1 MKQFLQ
7 ENKVFIALYIIFLI
21 AGGIIITTFEKGN
34 EILYFNSL
42 HTPLLNQ
49 FFKRTTR
56 LAEGPL
62 FLFIIL
68 ITIRL
73 SYGKGMILALNLGLV
88 SLVTFFLKTI
98 VFHDSMRPSVLFEG
112 KVPLNFV
119 QGVEVLHFNS
129 FPSGHTSSAFG
140 VFFMLSLLTIDK
152 RWSILLFVLALAVGI
167 SRVYLLQHFFRDIYA
182 GSLVGVIV
190 SSIFY
195 LTFVRSRF
203 YENISWREKK
213 LI

>member
-1 MKQFLQ
+1 M
-7 ENKVFIALYIIFLI
+7 ENKIFWSLYFIFLI
-21 AGGIIITTFEKGN
+21 TGGFIIATFEKGN

-42 HTPLLNQ
+42 HSPFLNQ
-49 FFKRTTR
+49 LFKWTTR

-68 ITIRL
+68 IALRV
-73 SYGKGMILALNLGLV
+73 SYGKGLVLAANLGLV
-88 SLVTFFLKTI
+88 SVVTFFLKTF
-98 VFHDSMRPSVLFEG
+98 VFHDSVRPSVLFEG

-140 VFFMLSLLTIDK
+140 VFFMLSLLTSDK
-152 RWSILLFVLALAVGI
+152 RWSILLFILALAVGI
-167 SRVYLLQHFFRDIYA
+167 SRVYLLQHFFRDVYA
-182 GSLVGVIV
+182 GSLVGVLV
-190 SSIFY
+190 SSVFY
-195 LTFVRSRF
+195 LTFVRSQF
-203 YENISWREKK
+203 YERISWKEKK

>member
-1 MKQFLQ
+1 MKHFFI
-7 ENKVFIALYIIFLI
+7 ENKFFFTLYFIFLCI
-21 AGGIIITTFEKGN
+21 GAIIIGCFEKGN

-42 HTPLLNQ
+42 HTP
-49 FFKRTTR
+49 FFDTIFKWITR
-56 LAEGPL
+56 LAEGPM

-68 ITIRL
+68 ITIRV
-73 SYGKGMILALNLGLV
+73 SYGKGLV
-88 SLVTFFLKTI
+88 LTINAGFVFAVTFFLKMY
-98 VFHDSMRPSVLFEG
+98 VFEDAMRPSVLFEG

-119 QGVEVLHFNS
+119 RGVDVLRLNS

-140 VFFMLSLLTIDK
+140 VFFMLSLLTKNK
-152 RWSILLFVLALAVGI
+152 RFGILFFTLALAVGI

-182 GSLVGVIV
+182 GSLVGVMV
-190 SSIFY
+190 SAIFY
-195 LTFVRSRF
+195 LTFVRSKF